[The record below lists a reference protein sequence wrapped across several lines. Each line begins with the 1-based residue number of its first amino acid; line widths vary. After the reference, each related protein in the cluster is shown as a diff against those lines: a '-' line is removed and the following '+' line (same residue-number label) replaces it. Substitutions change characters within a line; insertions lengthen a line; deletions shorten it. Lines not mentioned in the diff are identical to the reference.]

1 MREHGSTPLMLGLV
15 EVSHPLTE
23 QDPCKDS
30 PSHHK
35 PTTFAK
41 QVFTLITRNLDHAHD
56 EKRPASLCLEKCA
69 RVCCYFCGLS
79 IVWQKLYKTRD
90 QKRINQWR
98 MVQLISHVT
107 CSLKPLK
114 VRTWKNPSR
123 SQARNGF
130 CHRCHWL
137 PDPKRGCVAL
147 VRMWGCECRWH
158 PAQDS
163 WAPLQLEK
171 GDAHRRQT

>member
-1 MREHGSTPLMLGLV
+1 MRKHGPTTLRLGLV

-35 PTTFAK
+35 PTRFAK
-41 QVFTLITRNLDHAHD
+41 RVFTLMTRNLDHAHD
-56 EKRPASLCLEKCA
+56 EKRPVSFSLEKCA

-114 VRTWKNPSR
+114 VGTWTNSSR
-123 SQARNGF
+123 FQARNGF

-137 PDPKRGCVAL
+137 CGSNPP
-147 VRMWGCECRWH
+147 
-158 PAQDS
+158 PAINGEGGRVNTFHT
-163 WAPLQLEK
+163 AF
-171 GDAHRRQT
+171 